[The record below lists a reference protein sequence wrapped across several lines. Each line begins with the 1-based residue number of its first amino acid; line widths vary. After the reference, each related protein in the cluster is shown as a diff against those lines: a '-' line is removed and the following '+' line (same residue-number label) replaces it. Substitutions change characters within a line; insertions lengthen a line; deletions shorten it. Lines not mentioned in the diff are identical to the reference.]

1 MHRRQAWQFAGL
13 TTYVCF
19 HPCIQ
24 ALSLPIA
31 DSEERSS
38 GVSFLI
44 SKTP

>member
-31 DSEERSS
+31 DSEARSS
-38 GVSFLI
+38 GASFLI